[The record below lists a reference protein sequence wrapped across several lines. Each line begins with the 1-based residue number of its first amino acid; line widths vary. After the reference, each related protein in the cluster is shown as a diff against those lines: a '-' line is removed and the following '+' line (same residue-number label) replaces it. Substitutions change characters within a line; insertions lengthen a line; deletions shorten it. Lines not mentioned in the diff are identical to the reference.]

1 MQGGLAQRNPA
12 CSLRHGTDRKDE
24 PILTL
29 IPKRFT
35 GRRVL
40 LAVVSILLAASA
52 GLAPPAWSQD
62 AIYERSD
69 DDRLYYEPEHFARFR
84 IGDEGLQR
92 EDLLPLLSR
101 QHAVIVVEKPND
113 YRKRLVRELLQ
124 QPPESLPPI
133 AAFRDLPAPKADET
147 FAIGYI
153 QDALAARRMTDEEDF
168 AVFLIT
174 FDHPLRLGVFLQALQ
189 LLADHSEVDYVMPAF
204 FFSDKMAAPF
214 PLFEAEFLV
223 PQLIPGGIS
232 RITSLN
238 RANQVQPV
246 QDGAED
252 KPDFEQPVV
261 LRLSKEAPSNIL
273 ATVLR
278 YQQMPGIVKQAQLR
292 WLRLRM
298 PVEVQASWELPAGI
312 NSFGIWEPVRYK
324 LAIERDRDVD
334 LLPKAFTEGAVRAW
348 LSDNTKLPD
357 ELIQVDDIERQSRDL
372 GDGRALD
379 DVSLTFRLS
388 KTGIYIFAPYPI
400 QAAYAGLNDQRRIEV
415 FNATAQ
421 NFLSIPGHLPRQVG
435 QMPGQLLPVAG
446 LRTAAWIS
454 PTSLAL
460 GVLCIV
466 VGLIG
471 ALRVSNRTWS
481 LRTSAAVDDTKVHE
495 QALTAMRQRYRR
507 RLGDLTRQ
515 AESLALQGHADA
527 TANEAERIN
536 QMQASASVRAWLR
549 ALSVFLKQ
557 LLGERCYEDE
567 HRLLGGLGTSSA
579 TIRRYMLATS
589 VNPQA
594 APVADALALLQ
605 AIEGQAVSQV
615 LSLTGDAVD
624 DLLSR
629 ATRLAEAFCE

>member
-1 MQGGLAQRNPA
+1 MIPRPP
-12 CSLRHGTDRKDE
+12 E
-24 PILTL
+24 
-29 IPKRFT
+29 PKRPS
-35 GRRVL
+35 RRPLRVIASLLLPLCIFLVL
-40 LAVVSILLAASA
+40 
-52 GLAPPAWSQD
+52 PAWSQD
-62 AIYERSD
+62 VIYERSE
-69 DDRLYYEPEHFARFR
+69 DDRLHYEPEHFARYR

-92 EDLLPLLSR
+92 EDLLPLLSH
-101 QHAVIVVEKPND
+101 QHVVIVVEKPND

-133 AAFRDLPAPKADET
+133 AAFRDLPAQKTDT
-147 FAIGYI
+147 YAIGYI
-153 QDALAARRMTDEEDF
+153 QDEMAARRMTAEEDF
-168 AVFLIT
+168 AVFLLT
-174 FDHPLRLGVFLQALQ
+174 FDQRLRLGVLLHALQ
-189 LLADHSEVDYVMPAF
+189 MLTDRSEVDYALPAF
-204 FFSDKMAAPF
+204 FFPDKMAAPF
-214 PLFEAEFLV
+214 PLFEVEFLA

-238 RANQVQPV
+238 HANRVRPV
-246 QDGAED
+246 RDGAED
-252 KPDFEQPVV
+252 EPDFEQPVV
-261 LRLSKEAPSNIL
+261 LRLGKEAPNNIL

-278 YQQMPGIVKQAQLR
+278 YQQMPGVVKRAQLR

-298 PVEVQASWELPAGI
+298 PVEVRASWDLPTGI
-312 NSFGIWEPVRYK
+312 NSFGIWEPVRYQ

-357 ELIQVDDIERQSRDL
+357 ELIQVDDIERQSRDI

-379 DVSLTFRLS
+379 DVSLTFRIS
-388 KTGIYIFAPYPI
+388 KTGIYIFEPYPI
-400 QAAYAGLNDQRRIEV
+400 QATYTGLNDQRRIEV
-415 FNATAQ
+415 FNAESQ

-435 QMPGQLLPVAG
+435 QMPGQLLPVAA
-446 LRTAAWIS
+446 LQTPAWIS

-481 LRTSAAVDDTKVHE
+481 FRTSAAVDDTKAHDR
-495 QALTAMRQRYRR
+495 ALAAMRQRYRG

-515 AESLALQGHADA
+515 AESLAPQGHADA
-527 TANEAERIN
+527 TADEAERIN
-536 QMQASASVRAWLR
+536 QMQASASDRAWLR

-557 LLGERCYEDE
+557 LLGERYYEDE

-579 TIRRYMLATS
+579 TIRRYLLATS
-589 VNPQA
+589 LDPDVS
-594 APVADALALLQ
+594 PVADALTLLQ
-605 AIEGQAVSQV
+605 AIEGQAVSQA
-615 LSLTGDAVD
+615 LSLTSDTVD

>member
-1 MQGGLAQRNPA
+1 MIPRPSEPKQPA
-12 CSLRHGTDRKDE
+12 GRPLQVIASL
-24 PILTL
+24 
-29 IPKRFT
+29 
-35 GRRVL
+35 L
-40 LAVVSILLAASA
+40 LALCIFLVL
-52 GLAPPAWSQD
+52 PAWSQD

-69 DDRLYYEPEHFARFR
+69 DDRLYYEPEHFARLR
-84 IGDEGLQR
+84 MGDERLQR

-101 QHAVIVVEKPND
+101 QHAVIVVQKPND
-113 YRKRLVRELLQ
+113 YRKRLVKELLQ
-124 QPPESLPPI
+124 QPPEGLPPI
-133 AAFRDLPAPKADET
+133 AAFRDLPSQKAET
-147 FAIGYI
+147 YAIGYL
-153 QDALAARRMTDEEDF
+153 QDEMAARRMTDEEDF
-168 AVFLIT
+168 AVFLVT
-174 FDHPLRLGVFLQALQ
+174 FGQPLPLGGFLQALQ
-189 LLADHSEVDYVMPAF
+189 LLTDRPEIDYVLPAF
-204 FFSDKMAAPF
+204 NLPDRMAAPF
-214 PLFEAEFLV
+214 PIFEVEFLA
-223 PQLIPGGIS
+223 PQLIPGGVS

-238 RANQVQPV
+238 RNNHVRPA
-246 QDGAED
+246 QDDSD
-252 KPDFEQPVV
+252 KEPDFERPVI
-261 LRLSKEAPSNIL
+261 LQLSKESPTNIL

-278 YQQMPGIVKQAQLR
+278 YQQMPGIVKMAQLR

-298 PVEVQASWELPAGI
+298 PVEVQASWELPTGI

-357 ELIQVDDIERQSRDL
+357 ELIQVDDIERQSRDI
-372 GDGRALD
+372 GDGRVLD
-379 DVSLTFRLS
+379 EVSLTFRIS

-415 FNATAQ
+415 FNAASQ

-435 QMPGQLLPVAG
+435 QMPGQLLPVAR
-446 LRTAAWIS
+446 LRTSAWIS

-471 ALRVSNRTWS
+471 VLRVSNRTWS
-481 LRTSAAVDDTKVHE
+481 LRTGATVDDTEAHE
-495 QALTAMRQRYRR
+495 QALAAMRQRYRE

-515 AESLALQGHADA
+515 AESLALQDHAA
-527 TANEAERIN
+527 AAANEAERMN
-536 QMQASASVRAWLR
+536 QMQASASERAWLR

-579 TIRRYMLATS
+579 TIRRYLLATS
-589 VNPQA
+589 LDSDA
-594 APVADALALLQ
+594 SPVTDALALLQ

-615 LSLTGDAVD
+615 LSLTSDAVD

-629 ATRLAEAFCE
+629 ATRVAEAFCE